1 MTDIIID
8 LIHLILV
15 CIIALLFNKVLT
27 KLSLAN
33 IKIEYLEQYIKIV
46 ESYAKEPLL
55 EHAKALDLLSE
66 KINSKFTITEDN
78 HD

>member
-1 MTDIIID
+1 MTAIIID

-33 IKIEYLEQYIKIV
+33 IKIEYLEQYIKTV
-46 ESYAKEPLL
+46 ESYAKESLL
-55 EHAKALDLLSE
+55 EQAKTLDQLTK
-66 KINSKFTITEDN
+66 KINSKFKLN
-78 HD
+78 